1 MFELLLNPNNAL
13 FWVLIIAILAGAVIV
28 ISRPFST
35 YVKFV
40 YPNAKFEAM
49 GNPFIGDK
57 ELESII
63 DGKDIISFK
72 ETINTLKDYN
82 ISGDDTYSMQKSLD
96 DTFITTIEMM
106 KNDSSKKMQKF
117 YDVYLEKLDMHLIK
131 NVLKRKLEEREIE
144 ETSFDQAV
152 LPTTKEL
159 LNKIAGCKKEDLPSV
174 LRDFGFEGF
183 VIDSIS
189 DETVDYLKID
199 TAIDRHFIHK
209 LKQVKV
215 PYKCEPG
222 KQKFVK
228 TMLDLVNIKNVLR
241 AKQFGYDP
249 ESCKKLFISEG
260 REIASWKYD
269 EISEVDSVSQVI
281 SGLEGTSYFDALKNS
296 IETYNK
302 DKSVQVLETSLDS
315 LFLKLVGDISTQNY
329 VTIGPTI
336 RFLVSKEFEIRN
348 LKIITKGISEN
359 LSPDNIKGFLVMEAG
374 Q

>member
-1 MFELLLNPNNAL
+1 
-13 FWVLIIAILAGAVIV
+13 
-28 ISRPFST
+28 
-35 YVKFV
+35 
-40 YPNAKFEAM
+40 M

-63 DGKDIISFK
+63 DSKDIISFK

-82 ISGDDTYSMQKSLD
+82 ISGEDTYSMQRLLD
-96 DTFITTIEMM
+96 DTFITTVEMM
-106 KNDSSKKMQKF
+106 KNDSSKKMRKF
-117 YDVYLEKLDMHLIK
+117 YDVYLEKFDMHLIK
-131 NVLKRKLEEREIE
+131 NVLKRKLEDREIE
-144 ETSFDQAV
+144 ETSLDQAV
-152 LPTTKEL
+152 LSTTKEL
-159 LNKIAGCKKEDLPSV
+159 LNKISGCEKEDLPSV
-174 LRDFGFEGF
+174 LRDFGFEES
-183 VIDSIS
+183 VIDSVS
-189 DETVDYLKID
+189 GETVDYLKID
-199 TAIDRHFIHK
+199 TAIDQHFIYK

-215 PYKCEPG
+215 PYKCELG

-228 TMLDLVNIKNVLR
+228 TMLDLVNVKNVLR

-249 ESCKKLFISEG
+249 ESCKKLFIGEG

-269 EISEVDSVSQVI
+269 EISEVGSVSQVI
-281 SGLEGTSYFDALKNS
+281 SGLEGTSYFDVLKNS

-302 DKSVQVLETSLDS
+302 DNSVQILETSLDS

-348 LKIITKGISEN
+348 LKIIAKGISED
-359 LSPDNIKGFLVMEAG
+359 LSSDNIKGFLVMEAG

>member
-1 MFELLLNPNNAL
+1 LFELILDPDNAL
-13 FWVLIIAILAGAVIV
+13 FWVLIISILAGAVIV

-63 DGKDIISFK
+63 DSKDLISFK

-82 ISGDDTYSMQKSLD
+82 ISGEDTYSMQKSLD
-96 DTFITTIEMM
+96 DTFITTVEMM
-106 KNDSSKKMQKF
+106 KKDSSKKMQKF
-117 YDVYLEKLDMHLIK
+117 YDVYLEKFDMHLIK
-131 NVLKRKLEEREIE
+131 NVLKRKLEDRKIE
-144 ETSFDQAV
+144 KNDFDQAG
-152 LPTTKEL
+152 LPITKEL
-159 LNKIAGCKKEDLPSV
+159 LNKISGCEKEDLPSV
-174 LRDFGFEGF
+174 LREFGFEDF
-183 VIDSIS
+183 VIDGVSG
-189 DETVDYLKID
+189 ETVDYLKID
-199 TAIDRHFIHK
+199 TAIDRHFIYK

-249 ESCKKLFISEG
+249 ESCKKLFIGEG

-281 SGLEGTSYFDALKNS
+281 SALEGTSYFDVLKNS
-296 IETYNK
+296 IEIYNK
-302 DKSVQVLETSLDS
+302 DESVQVLETSLDS

-348 LKIITKGISEN
+348 LKIIAKGISEN

>member
-1 MFELLLNPNNAL
+1 MFELILDPDNAL
-13 FWVLIIAILAGAVIV
+13 FWVLIISILAGAVIV

-63 DGKDIISFK
+63 DSKDLISFK

-82 ISGDDTYSMQKSLD
+82 ISGEDTYSMQKSLD
-96 DTFITTIEMM
+96 DTFITTVEMM
-106 KNDSSKKMQKF
+106 KKDSSKKMQKF
-117 YDVYLEKLDMHLIK
+117 YDVYLEKFDMHLIK
-131 NVLKRKLEEREIE
+131 NVLKRKLEDRKIE
-144 ETSFDQAV
+144 KNDFDQAG
-152 LPTTKEL
+152 LPITKEL
-159 LNKIAGCKKEDLPSV
+159 LNKISGCEKEDLPSV
-174 LRDFGFEGF
+174 LREFGFEDF
-183 VIDSIS
+183 VIDGVSG
-189 DETVDYLKID
+189 ETVDYLKID
-199 TAIDRHFIHK
+199 TAIDRHFIYK

-249 ESCKKLFISEG
+249 ESCKKLFIGEG

-281 SGLEGTSYFDALKNS
+281 SALEGTSYFDVLKNS
-296 IETYNK
+296 IEIYNK
-302 DKSVQVLETSLDS
+302 DESVQVLETSLDS

-348 LKIITKGISEN
+348 LKIIAKGISEN